1 MDHSK
6 VIFFYLLTV
15 LLLLYPSL
23 VTLYYYY
30 LLIAGKVAGKDFDKA
45 VRPSKLFRF
54 AIVIPAHD
62 EESGIIGTL
71 ASCKALDYP
80 DGSYDIVVIA
90 DNCSDSTAEIC
101 RNFGVEVIER
111 FDQDNRGKGHALEYA
126 FSRLMEKAYDA
137 FVIIDADCTLDEDV
151 LQTFSKILENGIEVA
166 QLNYVVANPDSN
178 SMSYALAVGNYI
190 ENVFYYEMKSRLGL
204 AVLLRGTGMMFK
216 RDVLIKYPWKAYS
229 ITEDIEYGV
238 ELLRNGIPVHFVL
251 RSSVYSDFPE
261 HADQLVI
268 QRTRWAKGNLSFG
281 KRKAW
286 ELIVSGFRSKSLTLI
301 DAGFGFLALS
311 KPLIIASTILAALF
325 SVVCIAL
332 KRNEFSWTI
341 LLSCLAVIFAQI
353 VYYTSAML
361 AFGFSRKRFGLLL
374 GAPVTLVKLIIIT
387 VKNLIVKAPPVNWE
401 RTPR

>member
-1 MDHSK
+1 MVHSK
-6 VIFFYLLTV
+6 VIFLYLLTV
-15 LLLLYPSL
+15 LLLLYPFL

-30 LLIAGKVAGKDFDKA
+30 LLIAGKAAGKGFDKDA
-45 VRPSKLFRF
+45 RPSKLFRF

-71 ASCKALDYP
+71 ASCKDLDYP

-90 DNCSDSTAEIC
+90 DNCSDSTADLC
-101 RNFGVEVIER
+101 RNFGVEVLER
-111 FDQDNRGKGHALEYA
+111 FDNDNRGKGYALEYA

-137 FVIIDADCTLDEDV
+137 FIIIDADCTLDKNV
-151 LQTFSKILENGIEVA
+151 LQTFSKILESGTEVA

-204 AVLLRGTGMMFK
+204 AVLLRGTGMMFS
-216 RDVLIKYPWKAYS
+216 REVLTRFPWKAYS
-229 ITEDIEYGV
+229 ITEDIEYGI
-238 ELLRNGIPVHFVL
+238 ELLRSGVRVDFVL
-251 RSSVYSDFPE
+251 DSAVYSDFPE
-261 HADQLVI
+261 YAAQLII

-286 ELIVSGFRSKSLTLI
+286 ELIVSGIHSKSLTLI

-311 KPLIIASTILAALF
+311 KPLIIASTILAAFF

-332 KRNEFSWTI
+332 KQNDISWI
-341 LLSCLAVIFAQI
+341 IFLSCLAVIFAQI
-353 VYYTSAML
+353 VYYASAML

-374 GAPVTLVKLIIIT
+374 GTPVTIVKLIIIT
-387 VKNLIVKAPPVNWE
+387 IKNLIVRASGNWE